1 MLYSQ
6 EYLSN
11 DKYLTKFMVICVYF
25 VGNVVAVTSGN
36 YICLFIVG
44 N

>member
-1 MLYSQ
+1 MFYSL

-11 DKYLTKFMVICVYF
+11 DKYLTKFMVIYVYF
-25 VGNVVAVTSGN
+25 VGNAVTVTSGN
-36 YICLFIVG
+36 YVCLFIVG